1 MLRVIAIMGFVG
13 ASSGHFS
20 DSKELSRVGSLIE
33 KRLGTSSP
41 ELRSLLSRA
50 IAAPNAD
57 MQGIFDKLKQ
67 TIESDVEARIIA
79 DHQDAQAAITAAVKL
94 ANGTTVRTGAA
105 KAAADLGNK
114 YWAACI
120 DQEKK
125 KIVEHEEENAKLP
138 GLKTTMDEACQKQA
152 SLALFESKPQ
162 ATTFNC
168 DFSNG
173 KVCASELQAYKQS
186 LDSIVSSVQ
195 QGAGQAVSKYVEA
208 KSQCQAATQAYNA
221 QVAHVGEV
229 HRQWASQRK
238 TCHGKRVTRE
248 TQICTFGTFLQEKC
262 VALSNY
268 KNIIASIDGTGSE
281 FSHPDRVAEWR
292 VSQLVKCLVGK
303 FASGAEIV
311 EEDLSSCE
319 KAVNFDNDVGVL
331 DKKADQIAQYSATF
345 GCNADSEVI
354 SFAGG
359 TWEVPQGTGG
369 NIPPSQGY
377 KFNPEFKVQASLGFG
392 TDPFPFC

>member
-1 MLRVIAIMGFVG
+1 MFRIVSVICVAGA
-13 ASSGHFS
+13 ASSHV

-50 IAAPNAD
+50 VAAPSAD
-57 MQGIFDKLKQ
+57 MQGIFDRLKK
-67 TIESDVEARIIA
+67 TIEADVEARIIA

-94 ANGTTVRTGAA
+94 ANGTTVRTSAA

-120 DQEKK
+120 EAEKK
-125 KIVEHEEENAKLP
+125 KIVEHEQEAGKLP
-138 GLKTTMDEACQKQA
+138 GLKTTMEAACQKQA

-186 LDSIVSSVQ
+186 LDAIVGGVQ
-195 QGAGQAVSKYVEA
+195 KGAGEAVSKYVEA
-208 KSQCQAATQAYNA
+208 KAQCQAATQAYNS
-221 QVAHVGEV
+221 QVAHVAEV

-238 TCHGKRVTRE
+238 LCHGKRVTRD

-268 KNIIASIDGTGSE
+268 KNIIASIDGQGSE

-303 FASGAEIV
+303 FASGADIV
-311 EEDLSSCE
+311 DADLASCE
-319 KAVNFDNDVGVL
+319 KAVDFDGDVGVL
-331 DKKADQIAQYSATF
+331 DKMAEQIARYSKTF
-345 GCNADSEVI
+345 GCDADSEVI
-354 SFAGG
+354 SFVGG
-359 TWEVPQGTGG
+359 NWEVPQSGG
-369 NIPPSQGY
+369 NVPPSQEY
-377 KFNPEFKVQASLGFG
+377 KFNPEFKLQASLGFG

>member
-1 MLRVIAIMGFVG
+1 MLRVIAVMAVVG
-13 ASSGHFS
+13 VSSGHVS

-50 IAAPNAD
+50 VAAPNSD
-57 MQGIFDKLKQ
+57 MQGIFDRLKK
-67 TIESDVEARIIA
+67 TIEADVEARIIA

-94 ANGTTVRTGAA
+94 ANGTTVRTTTA

-120 DQEKK
+120 EEEKK
-125 KIVEHEEENAKLP
+125 KIVEHEQEKSKLP
-138 GLKTTMDEACQKQA
+138 GLKQNMDEACAKQA
-152 SLALFESKPQ
+152 SLKLFESSPQ
-162 ATTFNC
+162 AATFNC

-173 KVCASELQAYKQS
+173 EVCASELQAYKQS
-186 LDSIVSSVQ
+186 LDQIVGSVQ
-195 QGAGQAVSKYVEA
+195 KGAGQAVSKYVEA
-208 KSQCQAATQAYNA
+208 KGQCIAATQAYDS

-229 HRQWASQRK
+229 HRQWAARRK
-238 TCHGKRVTRE
+238 TCNAKRVTRE

-268 KNIIASIDGTGSE
+268 KNIIASIEGKGSE

-311 EEDLSSCE
+311 EADLTSCE
-319 KAVNFDNDVGVL
+319 EALDFDKDVGVL
-331 DKKADQIAQYSATF
+331 DKQAGQIAKFSATF
-345 GCNADSEVI
+345 GCGADSEVI
-354 SFAGG
+354 SFVGG
-359 TWEVPQGTGG
+359 TWEVPQPSGG
-369 NIPPSQGY
+369 NVPPSQGY
-377 KFNPEFKVQASLGFG
+377 KFNPEYKVQASLGFG
-392 TDPFPFC
+392 TEPFPFC

>member
-1 MLRVIAIMGFVG
+1 MLRVIAVMAVVG
-13 ASSGHFS
+13 VSSGHVS

-50 IAAPNAD
+50 VAAPNSD
-57 MQGIFDKLKQ
+57 MQGIFDRLKK
-67 TIESDVEARIIA
+67 TIEADVEARIIA

-94 ANGTTVRTGAA
+94 ANGTTVRTTTA

-120 DQEKK
+120 EEEKK
-125 KIVEHEEENAKLP
+125 KIVEHEQEKSKLP
-138 GLKTTMDEACQKQA
+138 GLKQNMDEACAKQA
-152 SLALFESKPQ
+152 SLAVFEASPQ

-173 KVCASELQAYKQS
+173 EVCASELQAYKQS
-186 LDSIVSSVQ
+186 LDQIVGSVQ
-195 QGAGQAVSKYVEA
+195 KGAGQAVSKYVEA
-208 KSQCQAATQAYNA
+208 KGQCIAATQAYDS

-229 HRQWASQRK
+229 HRAWAARRK
-238 TCHGKRVTRE
+238 TCNSKRVTRE

-268 KNIIASIDGTGSE
+268 KNIIASIEGKGSE

-311 EEDLSSCE
+311 EADLTSCE
-319 KAVNFDNDVGVL
+319 EALDFDKDVGVL
-331 DKKADQIAQYSATF
+331 DKQAGQIAKFSATF
-345 GCNADSEVI
+345 GCGADSEVI
-354 SFAGG
+354 SFVGG
-359 TWEVPQGTGG
+359 TWEVPQPSGG
-369 NIPPSQGY
+369 NVPPSQGY
-377 KFNPEFKVQASLGFG
+377 KFNPEYKVQASLGFG
-392 TDPFPFC
+392 TEPFPFC

>member
-1 MLRVIAIMGFVG
+1 MTDP
-13 ASSGHFS
+13 SS
-20 DSKELSRVGSLIE
+20 
-33 KRLGTSSP
+33 
-41 ELRSLLSRA
+41 
-50 IAAPNAD
+50 D
-57 MQGIFDKLKQ
+57 MQGIFDRLKQ
-67 TIESDVEARIIA
+67 TIESDVEERIRN
-79 DHQDAQAAITAAVKL
+79 DHQDAQAAIIAAVKL
-94 ANGTTVRTGAA
+94 ANGTNVRTTTA
-105 KAAADLGNK
+105 KSSADLGNK

-120 DQEKK
+120 DEEKK
-125 KIVEHEEENAKLP
+125 KIVEHEQEKGKLP
-138 GLKTTMDEACQKQA
+138 ALKTRMDETCQRQA
-152 SLALFESKPQ
+152 SLALFESKPE
-162 ATTFNC
+162 ALPFNC

-208 KSQCQAATQAYNA
+208 KGQCQAATQAYNS

-229 HRQWASQRK
+229 HREWAAQRK
-238 TCHGKRVTRE
+238 ACHGKRVTRE

-303 FASGAEIV
+303 FASGADIV

-345 GCNADSEVI
+345 GCNAESEVI